1 MLIII
6 KFFFWCW
13 LTHFSGMHKLILYYI
28 VIEDTCVCSEGIN
41 WLVLDVFMYEVIVIN
56 RT

>member
-1 MLIII
+1 
-6 KFFFWCW
+6 
-13 LTHFSGMHKLILYYI
+13 MHKLILYYI